1 MDGVT
6 QQISNKMMENN
17 NPQNVDQKIKSTV
30 VGANNTTIIAQ
41 VIVNANSPNI
51 DTNAIQKTLINEIR
65 SSRFKRSVQT
75 IVFIRV
81 IAALV
86 QLVEKFVST
95 EYNILLCYPNKVIH
109 DKVTLKIIEEIKQ
122 ELYKMGAKVYEGG
135 GKTALPKTQI
145 TYPHLAEL
153 EFIKTVKC
161 DTVII
166 FALDEV
172 TLSQLTLISYFKVS
186 KKIDNTDMI
195 IISSDTLKNSD
206 IFLSNG
212 AFQYCDDNNCKLYS
226 LNSLDD
232 AGLKSVISRIEN
244 KKIIQRKGGLLGD

>member
-65 SSRFKRSVQT
+65 SSLK
-75 IVFIRV
+75 
-81 IAALV
+81 
-86 QLVEKFVST
+86 EEFVST

-232 AGLKSVISRIEN
+232 TGLKSVISRIEN

>member
-1 MDGVT
+1 
-6 QQISNKMMENN
+6 MEKN

-30 VGANNTTIIAQ
+30 VGTGNTTIIAQ
-41 VIVNANSPNI
+41 VIVNTNSPDI
-51 DTNAIQKTLINEIR
+51 DTNAIQNTLINEIR
-65 SSRFKRSVQT
+65 SSLK
-75 IVFIRV
+75 
-81 IAALV
+81 
-86 QLVEKFVST
+86 EEFVST
-95 EYNILLCYPNKVIH
+95 EYNILLCYPNKLIR
-109 DKVTLKIIEEIKQ
+109 DEPTLKIINEIKQ
-122 ELYKMGAKVYEGG
+122 KLDKMGAKVYEGG

-186 KKIDNTDMI
+186 KKIDSTDMI

-212 AFQYCDDNNCKLYS
+212 TFQYCDDNNCKLYS

-232 AGLKSVISRIEN
+232 AGLKSVIARIEN

>member
-1 MDGVT
+1 
-6 QQISNKMMENN
+6 MENN

-41 VIVNANSPNI
+41 VIVNTNSPNI
-51 DTNAIQKTLINEIR
+51 DTDAIQKSLISEIR
-65 SSRFKRSVQT
+65 NSLK
-75 IVFIRV
+75 
-81 IAALV
+81 
-86 QLVEKFVST
+86 EEFVST
-95 EYNILLCYPNKVIH
+95 EYNILLCYPNKVIR
-109 DKVTLKIIEEIKQ
+109 DEPTLKIIEEIKQ
-122 ELYKMGAKVYEGG
+122 KLDNMGAIVYEGG

-153 EFIKTVKC
+153 EFIKTIKC

-186 KKIDNTDMI
+186 KKIDSTDMI
-195 IISSDTLKNSD
+195 IISCDDLKNSD
-206 IFLSNG
+206 VFLSNG
-212 AFQYCDDNNCKLYS
+212 TFQYCDDNNCKLYS

-244 KKIIQRKGGLLGD
+244 KKIIHRKGGLLGD

>member
-1 MDGVT
+1 
-6 QQISNKMMENN
+6 MMENN

-41 VIVNANSPNI
+41 VIVNANSPSI

-65 SSRFKRSVQT
+65 SSLK
-75 IVFIRV
+75 
-81 IAALV
+81 
-86 QLVEKFVST
+86 EEFVST

>member
-1 MDGVT
+1 
-6 QQISNKMMENN
+6 MMENN

-41 VIVNANSPNI
+41 VIVNTNSPNI
-51 DTNAIQKTLINEIR
+51 DTNAIKERLINEIR
-65 SSRFKRSVQT
+65 SSLK
-75 IVFIRV
+75 
-81 IAALV
+81 
-86 QLVEKFVST
+86 EEFVST
-95 EYNILLCYPNKVIH
+95 EYNILLCYPNKVIR
-109 DKVTLKIIEEIKQ
+109 DELTLKIIEEIKQ
-122 ELYKMGAKVYEGG
+122 KLDNMGAIVYEGG
-135 GKTALPKTQI
+135 GKIPLPKTQI

-153 EFIKTVKC
+153 EFIKAVKC

-186 KKIDNTDMI
+186 KKIDSTDMI
-195 IISSDTLKNSD
+195 IISSDTLKDSD
-206 IFLSNG
+206 VFLSNG
-212 AFQYCDDNNCKLYS
+212 TFQYCDDNNCKLYS

>member
-1 MDGVT
+1 
-6 QQISNKMMENN
+6 MMEKN

-30 VGANNTTIIAQ
+30 VGTGNTTIIAQ
-41 VIVNANSPNI
+41 VIVNTNSPDI
-51 DTNAIQKTLINEIR
+51 DTNAIQNTLINEIR
-65 SSRFKRSVQT
+65 SSLK
-75 IVFIRV
+75 
-81 IAALV
+81 
-86 QLVEKFVST
+86 EEFVST
-95 EYNILLCYPNKVIH
+95 EYNILLCYPNKLIR
-109 DKVTLKIIEEIKQ
+109 DEPTLKIINEIKQ
-122 ELYKMGAKVYEGG
+122 KLDKMGAKVYEGG

-186 KKIDNTDMI
+186 KKIDSTDMI

-212 AFQYCDDNNCKLYS
+212 TFQYCDDNNCKLYS

-232 AGLKSVISRIEN
+232 AGLKSVIARIEN

>member
-65 SSRFKRSVQT
+65 SSLK
-75 IVFIRV
+75 
-81 IAALV
+81 
-86 QLVEKFVST
+86 EEFVST

>member
-1 MDGVT
+1 
-6 QQISNKMMENN
+6 MMENN

-65 SSRFKRSVQT
+65 SSLK
-75 IVFIRV
+75 
-81 IAALV
+81 
-86 QLVEKFVST
+86 EEFVST

-232 AGLKSVISRIEN
+232 TGLKSVISRIEN

>member
-1 MDGVT
+1 
-6 QQISNKMMENN
+6 MMEKNN
-17 NPQNVDQKIKSTV
+17 SQNVDQKIKSTV
-30 VGANNTTIIAQ
+30 VGTGNTTIIAQ
-41 VIVNANSPNI
+41 VIVNTNSPDI
-51 DTNAIQKTLINEIR
+51 DTNAIQNTLINEIR
-65 SSRFKRSVQT
+65 SSLK
-75 IVFIRV
+75 
-81 IAALV
+81 
-86 QLVEKFVST
+86 EEFVST
-95 EYNILLCYPNKVIH
+95 EYNILLCYPNKLIR
-109 DKVTLKIIEEIKQ
+109 DEPTLKIIKEIKQ
-122 ELYKMGAKVYEGG
+122 KLDKMGAKVYEGG

-186 KKIDNTDMI
+186 KKIDSTDMI

-212 AFQYCDDNNCKLYS
+212 TFQYCDDNNCKLYS

-232 AGLKSVISRIEN
+232 AGLKSVIARIEN

>member
-1 MDGVT
+1 
-6 QQISNKMMENN
+6 MEKNN
-17 NPQNVDQKIKSTV
+17 SQNVDQKIKSTV
-30 VGANNTTIIAQ
+30 VGTGNTTIIAQ
-41 VIVNANSPNI
+41 VIVNTNSPDI
-51 DTNAIQKTLINEIR
+51 DTNAIQNTLINEIR
-65 SSRFKRSVQT
+65 SSLK
-75 IVFIRV
+75 
-81 IAALV
+81 
-86 QLVEKFVST
+86 EEFVST
-95 EYNILLCYPNKVIH
+95 EYNILLCYPNKLIR
-109 DKVTLKIIEEIKQ
+109 DEPTLKIIKEIKQ
-122 ELYKMGAKVYEGG
+122 KLDKMGAKVYEGG

-186 KKIDNTDMI
+186 KKIDSTDMI

-212 AFQYCDDNNCKLYS
+212 TFQYCDDNNCKLYS

-232 AGLKSVISRIEN
+232 AGLKSVIARIEN

>member
-1 MDGVT
+1 
-6 QQISNKMMENN
+6 MEKN
-17 NPQNVDQKIKSTV
+17 NPQNVEQKIKSNV

-41 VIVNANSPNI
+41 VIVNANNPNI
-51 DTNAIQKTLINEIR
+51 NTDEIQNRLINEIR
-65 SSRFKRSVQT
+65 NSLK
-75 IVFIRV
+75 
-81 IAALV
+81 
-86 QLVEKFVST
+86 EEFVST
-95 EYNILLCYPNKVIH
+95 EYNILLCYPNKEIR
-109 DKVTLKIIEEIKQ
+109 DEPTLKIIEEIKQ
-122 ELYKMGAKVYEGG
+122 KLYNMGALIYEGG
-135 GKTALPKTQI
+135 GKIALPKTEI

-153 EFIKTVKC
+153 EFIRTVKC

-186 KKIDNTDMI
+186 KKIDSTDMI
-195 IISSDTLKNSD
+195 IISSDELKNSD
-206 IFLSNG
+206 VFLSNG

-244 KKIIQRKGGLLGD
+244 KKIIQRKGGLLGE

>member
-1 MDGVT
+1 
-6 QQISNKMMENN
+6 MMENN

-65 SSRFKRSVQT
+65 SSLK
-75 IVFIRV
+75 
-81 IAALV
+81 
-86 QLVEKFVST
+86 EEFVST

-145 TYPHLAEL
+145 TYP
-153 EFIKTVKC
+153 
-161 DTVII
+161 
-166 FALDEV
+166 
-172 TLSQLTLISYFKVS
+172 
-186 KKIDNTDMI
+186 
-195 IISSDTLKNSD
+195 
-206 IFLSNG
+206 
-212 AFQYCDDNNCKLYS
+212 
-226 LNSLDD
+226 
-232 AGLKSVISRIEN
+232 
-244 KKIIQRKGGLLGD
+244 